1 MKLKRYTSHLT
12 ISSDD
17 NNIEK
22 QKAKNNLSHIE
33 KYIKKLIL
41 ISIKTKKILEKNDY
55 FYEEEKRKKF
65 NLKNIKIKPTPFQ
78 KYQKFK
84 NNKFPILTQNNF
96 NNNNNKNNRILT
108 SYPINNQQRVI
119 KINSNLITISNFN
132 IKHLRKNK
140 THSNNQYQFYRTHKN
155 FFFKPKRL
163 LSNLNLQ
170 TEPNKNNNL
179 KQDTIQSKAKY
190 HTIKINKSNKI
201 IQTAEPK
208 KRSREKLFS
217 ALDKFPILNIFN
229 YQSKIN
235 NKLFENRIVKEERAN
250 KIHLD
255 NFVRIKFNDLL
266 VD

>member
-17 NNIEK
+17 NNKES
-22 QKAKNNLSHIE
+22 QKAKNNLSHVE

-65 NLKNIKIKPTPFQ
+65 DLKNIKIKPTPFQ

-84 NNKFPILTQNNF
+84 NNKYPIILKQ
-96 NNNNNKNNRILT
+96 NNNKTNKRILT
-108 SYPINNQQRVI
+108 SYPINNHQEMN

-140 THSNNQYQFYRTHKN
+140 TQSNNQYQFYRTHNN
-155 FFFKPKRL
+155 FFFKPKRIL
-163 LSNLNLQ
+163 THLNLQ
-170 TEPNKNNNL
+170 TEPNNNIL
-179 KQDTIQSKAKY
+179 KQDTIKSKTNY
-190 HTIKINKSNKI
+190 RTIKINKSNKI
-201 IQTAEPK
+201 IQSAEPK
-208 KRSREKLFS
+208 KRKREKIFS
-217 ALDKFPILNIFN
+217 ALNKFPILNIFN
-229 YQSKIN
+229 YHSKIN
-235 NKLFENRIVKEERAN
+235 NKLFENDKYEKEERKN

-255 NFVRIKFNDLL
+255 NFVKIKFNDLL
-266 VD
+266 LD

>member
-96 NNNNNKNNRILT
+96 NNNNNKNKRILT

-140 THSNNQYQFYRTHKN
+140 THSNNQYQFYRTHNN
-155 FFFKPKRL
+155 FFFKPKRIL
-163 LSNLNLQ
+163 TNLNLK
-170 TEPNKNNNL
+170 TEPNNNNF
-179 KQDTIQSKAKY
+179 TIKSKTNY
-190 HTIKINKSNKI
+190 RTIKINKSNKI

-208 KRSREKLFS
+208 KRKREKIFS
-217 ALDKFPILNIFN
+217 ALNKFPILNIFN
-229 YQSKIN
+229 YHSKIN
-235 NKLFENRIVKEERAN
+235 NKLFESDKYEKEERKN

-255 NFVRIKFNDLL
+255 NFAKIKFSDLL
-266 VD
+266 LD